1 MLPGRK
7 RYSPI
12 SATGVTS
19 AAEPTTKHSEKVESS
34 SGRMWGSLALAVA
47 LVTLVLWFCTKVG
60 FLGAIVTGVVLLA
73 IGVFALRDKG
83 GAGH

>member
-1 MLPGRK
+1 MAKP
-7 RYSPI
+7 
-12 SATGVTS
+12 
-19 AAEPTTKHSEKVESS
+19 AADYHHGDMDIHEQQTTFHAFLGLTK
-34 SGRMWGSLALAVA
+34 WGSLALAVT

-60 FLGAIVTGVVLLA
+60 FLGAAVTGVVLLA